1 MQVSVENT
9 GELERRMTIEVP
21 AERVDQEVSN
31 RLQNMVRTARI
42 DGFRPGKVPVKV
54 VERKYGD
61 QVRKE
66 VVDQVVRT
74 TLDEA
79 MAQQQ
84 IELAGEPKIEWPDNS
99 VVGQAL
105 EYVVTFQVYP
115 ELSAVQLG
123 DAVLERPTIEINE
136 QDVAMV
142 MEKLRKQRAVWEPVE
157 REARIG
163 DKLRISYDGAING
176 ESFPGSHGAN
186 VDIELGAE
194 TIVNGFDEQ
203 LVGATAGSERTVTV
217 TYPEDL
223 SRAEIAGKQA
233 SFKVKIISVAESRL
247 PELGDDLALSFGVDE
262 GGLEKFKEEVRVNMD
277 RELDQALKLVIKER
291 VFDILLH
298 YNQVEVPMGL
308 VEEEQK
314 KIEALV
320 SEGAGV
326 TGTSMSVNEKSRRR
340 VALGMLVGKI
350 VKDNNLQVD
359 AARVRQ
365 VVESLAASY
374 ENPNEVVS
382 WYYDNSDRL
391 GGVQAAVLEDQVVDW
406 IVERLQVD
414 DKSMTFDDLMQL
426 RQEMNT

>member
-9 GELERRMTIEVP
+9 GELERRMTIQVP

-31 RLQNMVRTARI
+31 RLQNMARTARI

-74 TLDEA
+74 ALDEA
-79 MAQQQ
+79 MAQQK
-84 IELAGEPKIEWPDNS
+84 IEPAGEPKIEWPDNTA
-99 VVGQAL
+99 VGQAL

-115 ELSAVQLG
+115 ELSAVQFG
-123 DAVLERPTIEINE
+123 DAVLEKPTIEIDD
-136 QDVAMV
+136 QDVATV
-142 MEKLRKQRAVWEPVE
+142 MEKLRQQRAVWESVD
-157 REARIG
+157 REARTG
-163 DKLRISYDGAING
+163 DKLRISYDGTING

-203 LVGATAGSERTVTV
+203 LVGAKAGSERTVTA

-223 SRAEIAGKQA
+223 SRAEVAGKQA
-233 SFKVKIISVAESRL
+233 IFKVKIATVAESRL
-247 PELGDDLALSFGVDE
+247 PELGDDLALSFGVNE
-262 GGLEKFKEEVRVNMD
+262 GGLEKFREEVRVNMD
-277 RELDQALKLVIKER
+277 RELDQALRMVMKER
-291 VFDILLH
+291 VFDILLNH
-298 YNQVEVPMGL
+298 NPVEVPTGL
-308 VEEEQK
+308 LEEEQK
-314 KIEALV
+314 RIEALAT
-320 SEGAGV
+320 EAAGV
-326 TGTSMSVNEKSRRR
+326 TGTSKSAYEKAHRR
-340 VALGMLVGKI
+340 VALGMLVSKI

-359 AARVRQ
+359 IARVRE
-365 VVESLAASY
+365 VVESLAESY

-382 WYYDNSDRL
+382 WYYDSPDRL
-391 GGVQAAVLEDQVVDW
+391 TEVQGAVLEDQVVDW

-414 DKSMTFDDLMQL
+414 DKPMTFEELMQL
-426 RQEMNT
+426 WQEMGT

>member
-9 GELERRMTIEVP
+9 GELERRMTIQVP

-31 RLQNMVRTARI
+31 RLQNMARTARV

-66 VVDQVVRT
+66 VVDQVVRA

-79 MAQQQ
+79 MTRQQ
-84 IELAGEPKIEWPDNS
+84 IEPAGEPKIEWPSNTA
-99 VVGQAL
+99 VGQAL

-115 ELSAVQLG
+115 ELSTVQFG
-123 DAVLERPTIEINE
+123 EAVLEKPIIEIND
-136 QDVAMV
+136 QDMAAV
-142 MEKLRKQRAVWEPVE
+142 MEKLRKQRAVWEPVD
-157 REARIG
+157 REAQTG
-163 DKLRISYDGAING
+163 DKLRISYDGTING
-176 ESFPGSHGAN
+176 ESYPGSHGTN

-194 TIVNGFDEQ
+194 AIVNGFDEQ

-223 SRAEIAGKQA
+223 SSIEIAGKQA
-233 SFKVKIISVAESRL
+233 SFTVKIVAVDAPRL

-262 GGLEKFKEEVRVNMD
+262 GGLEKLKEEVRVNMD
-277 RELDQALKLVIKER
+277 RELNQALRLVLKER
-291 VFDILLH
+291 VFDILLNH
-298 YNQVEVPMGL
+298 NQVEVPAGL

-314 KIEALV
+314 RIETLA
-320 SEGAGV
+320 SEAAGV
-326 TGTSMSVNEKSRRR
+326 TGAAMNANEKARRR
-340 VALGMLVGKI
+340 VALSMLVGKI

-359 AARVRQ
+359 VARVRT

-374 ENPNEVVS
+374 EKPDEVVS
-382 WYYDNSDRL
+382 WYYDNPDRL
-391 GGVQAAVLEDQVVDW
+391 GEVQATVLEDQVVDW
-406 IVERLQVD
+406 IVEQLQVD
-414 DKSMTFDDLMQL
+414 DKPMTFDDLMQL
-426 RQEMNT
+426 RQEMSA